1 MLYRGQTLL
10 SLMVA
15 MALSIILL
23 FVLIE
28 FFTQI
33 QYQNTQQFS
42 YLYLQKTLESRLD
55 QMVRDI
61 RRAGFQAPNDHVIAS
76 NFSYFQQ
83 ANIWKVLRINSGL
96 GETEQSC
103 ILFFYDLDQSGCLGG
118 KNNRGN
124 ADDKKTYCVRN
135 GHNAMGNIEN
145 ELFGYRLY
153 QGMLQT
159 RSLQKK
165 DVDSYCDEKTCRS
178 YMSEDQ
184 CNQGKWENLFDKN
197 AIRILSLHF
206 QPMAD
211 NRAVLVQ
218 LTGQLIHKPNIQY
231 QTQAVIPLINLWKD
245 EHAIAP
251 RFH

>member
-15 MALSIILL
+15 MVLSITLL
-23 FVLIE
+23 FVLIK

-33 QYQNTQQFS
+33 QSQNTQQIS
-42 YLYLQKTLESRLD
+42 YLYLQQTLESRLD

-61 RRAGFQAPNDHVIAS
+61 RRTGFHAPNDRVMAS

-83 ANIWKVLRINSGL
+83 ANIWKALRISAEL
-96 GETEQSC
+96 GEVTQSC

-135 GHNAMGNIEN
+135 GHNVMANIEN

-165 DVDSYCDEKTCRS
+165 DVDSYCEEKTCRN
-178 YMSEDQ
+178 YMSADQ
-184 CNQGKWENLFDKN
+184 CNQGKWESLFDKN

-206 QPMAD
+206 KPIAD
-211 NRAVLVQ
+211 NRGVLIQ
-218 LTGQLIHKPNIQY
+218 LSGQLIHKPNIQY
-231 QTQAVIPLINLWKD
+231 QTQAVVPLINL
-245 EHAIAP
+245 
-251 RFH
+251 